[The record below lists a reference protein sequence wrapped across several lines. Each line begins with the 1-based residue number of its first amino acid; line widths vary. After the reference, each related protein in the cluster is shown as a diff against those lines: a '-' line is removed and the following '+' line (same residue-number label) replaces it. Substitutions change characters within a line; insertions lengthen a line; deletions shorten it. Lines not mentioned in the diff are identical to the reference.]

1 MAQPSTD
8 SVSRAYEL
16 LANAHAN
23 NAKAS
28 MDFGNSIAQNL
39 ESIGKTALAYE
50 QTQKDNEFRDQAH
63 KDDIALKK
71 RALANEESATKTRNR
86 LINHQANAQYQQN
99 KQNEV
104 ALALTHNKDT
114 KTGEYYL
121 KPNVRKQAE
130 TLSEDS
136 TFLAGTINQSNISS
150 PPSTYHILNPYHF

>member
-86 LINHQANAQYQQN
+86 LLNLQATAQYQQN

-104 ALALTHNKDT
+104 PLALTHNKDT
-114 KTGEYYL
+114 KTGEFYL
-121 KPNVRKQAE
+121 KPKVQKQIDELAQ
-130 TLSEDS
+130 DPN
-136 TFLAGTINQSNISS
+136 FLAGTINQSNISS
-150 PPSTYHILNPYHF
+150 PPSTYHILSPRHF